1 MFGKRRGRILPLTPW
16 SDDQVIKCEDNAV
29 ATNNLVKLTA
39 DRAKDICSQRSA
51 AAEVDYVLLDLK
63 NV

>member
-1 MFGKRRGRILPLTPW
+1 MFGKREGRIWPLTPW
-16 SDDQVIKCEDNAV
+16 SDQVIKCQDNAV